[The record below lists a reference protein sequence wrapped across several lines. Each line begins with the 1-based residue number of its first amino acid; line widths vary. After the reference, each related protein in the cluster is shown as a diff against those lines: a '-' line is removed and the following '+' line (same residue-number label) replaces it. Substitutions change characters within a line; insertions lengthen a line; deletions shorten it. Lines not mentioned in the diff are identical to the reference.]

1 LGKSQSH
8 EIFDVNGI
16 VRSSKFDSIWWA
28 GFHRA
33 IASYPK
39 MFRIFISKQV
49 LGWSGSN
56 NKLLRWDSSVNN
68 FCPNCGMIN
77 KTSKHMTR
85 CTHEGQVTL
94 LRESIQEVMEC
105 LKQANA
111 EPDLITMIEEY
122 LLA

>member
-1 LGKSQSH
+1 
-8 EIFDVNGI
+8 
-16 VRSSKFDSIWWA
+16 
-28 GFHRA
+28 
-33 IASYPK
+33 
-39 MFRIFISKQV
+39 
-49 LGWSGSN
+49 
-56 NKLLRWDSSVNN
+56 
-68 FCPNCGMIN
+68 MIN